1 MQTHY
6 DKVTTMLKNSF
17 VYLNTKV
24 SQEEAGHEV

>member
-6 DKVTTMLKNSF
+6 DKVIAMLKNAF

-24 SQEEAGHEV
+24 SQKQESHKA